1 MDKPHQG
8 PQPIYLDNAA
18 TTRPLPEVILTMG
31 QVLYDTFA
39 NPSSTHTAGRD
50 AKVVVETSRREIA
63 ALLGARSSQ
72 VFFTS
77 GGTESDNTVLRGA
90 VRAGIRRI
98 VSCRA
103 EHHAVTR
110 TLEAIEQEYGLN
122 EPLFTQYI
130 SYIGG
135 VLHGDLGISYQ
146 DPAVRVTEVIA
157 RAWPVTAS
165 VGAAALIVS
174 LILGT
179 GLGILSAV
187 SGRRSVKQ
195 VISAGGMIAAGI
207 PGFAAAILLMLVFSV
222 KLKLL
227 PASGLLSPA
236 HYILPVA
243 ALSLYP
249 AAMVSRLVSSTLETE
264 LTKDYVLFARA
275 KGLGRRQVIFTH
287 ALKNAYLPVINYIGP
302 ASASL
307 LTGSFVVESIFTI
320 PGLGREFVG
329 SITNRDY
336 TLILGLTVFMGAVVI
351 LVNLITDLL
360 CAWLDPKT
368 RRAYREERA

>member
-1 MDKPHQG
+1 MAR
-8 PQPIYLDNAA
+8 Y
-18 TTRPLPEVILTMG
+18 TCRRILTG
-31 QVLYDTFA
+31 IISLFVLITVTFFLVRII
-39 NPSSTHTAGRD
+39 PGSPFQRGGVSES
-50 AKVVVETSRREIA
+50 VV
-63 ALLGARSSQ
+63 
-72 VFFTS
+72 
-77 GGTESDNTVLRGA
+77 
-90 VRAGIRRI
+90 
-98 VSCRA
+98 
-103 EHHAVTR
+103 
-110 TLEAIEQEYGLN
+110 EAIEQEYGLN

-227 PASGLLSPA
+227 PASGLLSPV

>member
-1 MDKPHQG
+1 MAR
-8 PQPIYLDNAA
+8 Y
-18 TTRPLPEVILTMG
+18 TCRRILTG
-31 QVLYDTFA
+31 ILSLFVLITVTFFLVRII
-39 NPSSTHTAGRD
+39 PGSPFQRGGVSES
-50 AKVVVETSRREIA
+50 VV
-63 ALLGARSSQ
+63 
-72 VFFTS
+72 
-77 GGTESDNTVLRGA
+77 
-90 VRAGIRRI
+90 
-98 VSCRA
+98 
-103 EHHAVTR
+103 
-110 TLEAIEQEYGLN
+110 EAIEQEYGLN

-165 VGAAALIVS
+165 VGVAALIVS

-227 PASGLLSPA
+227 PASGLLSPV

-351 LVNLITDLL
+351 FVNLITDLL

>member
-1 MDKPHQG
+1 MAR
-8 PQPIYLDNAA
+8 Y
-18 TTRPLPEVILTMG
+18 TCRRILTG
-31 QVLYDTFA
+31 LLSLFVLITVTFFLVRII
-39 NPSSTHTAGRD
+39 PGSPFQRGGVSES
-50 AKVVVETSRREIA
+50 VV
-63 ALLGARSSQ
+63 
-72 VFFTS
+72 
-77 GGTESDNTVLRGA
+77 
-90 VRAGIRRI
+90 
-98 VSCRA
+98 
-103 EHHAVTR
+103 
-110 TLEAIEQEYGLN
+110 EAIEQEYGLN
-122 EPLFTQYI
+122 EPLFTQYL

-135 VLHGDLGISYQ
+135 VLHGNLGISYQ

-165 VGAAALIVS
+165 VGSAALIVS

>member
-1 MDKPHQG
+1 MAR
-8 PQPIYLDNAA
+8 Y
-18 TTRPLPEVILTMG
+18 TCRRILTG
-31 QVLYDTFA
+31 FLSLFVLITVTFFLVRII
-39 NPSSTHTAGRD
+39 PGSPFQRGGVSES
-50 AKVVVETSRREIA
+50 VV
-63 ALLGARSSQ
+63 
-72 VFFTS
+72 
-77 GGTESDNTVLRGA
+77 
-90 VRAGIRRI
+90 
-98 VSCRA
+98 
-103 EHHAVTR
+103 
-110 TLEAIEQEYGLN
+110 EAIEQEYGLN

-146 DPAVRVTEVIA
+146 DPAVRVTEIIA

-227 PASGLLSPA
+227 PASGLLSPV

>member
-1 MDKPHQG
+1 MAR
-8 PQPIYLDNAA
+8 Y
-18 TTRPLPEVILTMG
+18 TCRRILTG
-31 QVLYDTFA
+31 FLSLFVLITVTFFLVRII
-39 NPSSTHTAGRD
+39 PGSPFQRGGVSET
-50 AKVVVETSRREIA
+50 VV
-63 ALLGARSSQ
+63 
-72 VFFTS
+72 
-77 GGTESDNTVLRGA
+77 
-90 VRAGIRRI
+90 
-98 VSCRA
+98 
-103 EHHAVTR
+103 
-110 TLEAIEQEYGLN
+110 EAIEQEYGLN

-146 DPAVRVTEVIA
+146 DPAVRVTEIIA

-227 PASGLLSPA
+227 PASGLLSPV

-275 KGLGRRQVIFTH
+275 KGLGRRRVIFTH

>member
-1 MDKPHQG
+1 MAR
-8 PQPIYLDNAA
+8 Y
-18 TTRPLPEVILTMG
+18 TCRRILTG
-31 QVLYDTFA
+31 FLSLFVLITVTFFLVRII
-39 NPSSTHTAGRD
+39 PGSPFQRGGVSES
-50 AKVVVETSRREIA
+50 VV
-63 ALLGARSSQ
+63 
-72 VFFTS
+72 
-77 GGTESDNTVLRGA
+77 
-90 VRAGIRRI
+90 
-98 VSCRA
+98 
-103 EHHAVTR
+103 
-110 TLEAIEQEYGLN
+110 EAIEQEYGLN

-165 VGAAALIVS
+165 VGVAALIVS

-227 PASGLLSPA
+227 PASGLLSPV

-249 AAMVSRLVSSTLETE
+249 AAVVSRLVSSTLETE

-351 LVNLITDLL
+351 FVNLITDLL

>member
-1 MDKPHQG
+1 MAR
-8 PQPIYLDNAA
+8 Y
-18 TTRPLPEVILTMG
+18 TCRRILTG
-31 QVLYDTFA
+31 ILSLFVLITVTFFLVRII
-39 NPSSTHTAGRD
+39 PGSPFQRGGVSES
-50 AKVVVETSRREIA
+50 VV
-63 ALLGARSSQ
+63 
-72 VFFTS
+72 
-77 GGTESDNTVLRGA
+77 
-90 VRAGIRRI
+90 
-98 VSCRA
+98 
-103 EHHAVTR
+103 
-110 TLEAIEQEYGLN
+110 EAIEQEYGLN

-195 VISAGGMIAAGI
+195 AISAGGMIAAGI

-227 PASGLLSPA
+227 PASGLLSPV

-275 KGLGRRQVIFTH
+275 KGLGRRRVIFTH

>member
-1 MDKPHQG
+1 MAR
-8 PQPIYLDNAA
+8 Y
-18 TTRPLPEVILTMG
+18 TCRRILTG
-31 QVLYDTFA
+31 ILSLFVLITVTFFLVRII
-39 NPSSTHTAGRD
+39 PGSPFQRGGVSET
-50 AKVVVETSRREIA
+50 VV
-63 ALLGARSSQ
+63 
-72 VFFTS
+72 
-77 GGTESDNTVLRGA
+77 
-90 VRAGIRRI
+90 
-98 VSCRA
+98 
-103 EHHAVTR
+103 
-110 TLEAIEQEYGLN
+110 EAIEQEYGLN

-227 PASGLLSPA
+227 PASGLLSPV

-351 LVNLITDLL
+351 FVNLITDLL

>member
-1 MDKPHQG
+1 MAR
-8 PQPIYLDNAA
+8 Y
-18 TTRPLPEVILTMG
+18 TCRRILTG
-31 QVLYDTFA
+31 LLSLFVLITVTFFLVRII
-39 NPSSTHTAGRD
+39 PGSPFQRGGVSES
-50 AKVVVETSRREIA
+50 VV
-63 ALLGARSSQ
+63 
-72 VFFTS
+72 
-77 GGTESDNTVLRGA
+77 
-90 VRAGIRRI
+90 
-98 VSCRA
+98 
-103 EHHAVTR
+103 
-110 TLEAIEQEYGLN
+110 EAIEQEYGLN
-122 EPLFTQYI
+122 ESLFTQYL

-227 PASGLLSPA
+227 PASGLLSPV

>member
-1 MDKPHQG
+1 MAR
-8 PQPIYLDNAA
+8 Y
-18 TTRPLPEVILTMG
+18 TCRRILTG
-31 QVLYDTFA
+31 ILSLFVLITVTFFLVRII
-39 NPSSTHTAGRD
+39 PGSPFQRGGVSES
-50 AKVVVETSRREIA
+50 VV
-63 ALLGARSSQ
+63 
-72 VFFTS
+72 
-77 GGTESDNTVLRGA
+77 
-90 VRAGIRRI
+90 
-98 VSCRA
+98 
-103 EHHAVTR
+103 
-110 TLEAIEQEYGLN
+110 EAIEQEYGLN
-122 EPLFTQYI
+122 EPLFTQYL

-227 PASGLLSPA
+227 PASGLLSPV

-264 LTKDYVLFARA
+264 
-275 KGLGRRQVIFTH
+275 QVIFTH

>member
-1 MDKPHQG
+1 MAR
-8 PQPIYLDNAA
+8 Y
-18 TTRPLPEVILTMG
+18 TCRRILTG
-31 QVLYDTFA
+31 FLSLFVLITVTFFLVRIIPGSPFQRGGVSEA
-39 NPSSTHTAGRD
+39 
-50 AKVVVETSRREIA
+50 VV
-63 ALLGARSSQ
+63 
-72 VFFTS
+72 
-77 GGTESDNTVLRGA
+77 
-90 VRAGIRRI
+90 
-98 VSCRA
+98 
-103 EHHAVTR
+103 
-110 TLEAIEQEYGLN
+110 EAIEQEYGLN

-227 PASGLLSPA
+227 PASGLLSPV

-275 KGLGRRQVIFTH
+275 KGLGRRRVIFTH

>member
-1 MDKPHQG
+1 MAR
-8 PQPIYLDNAA
+8 Y
-18 TTRPLPEVILTMG
+18 TCRRILTG
-31 QVLYDTFA
+31 LLSLFVLITVTFFLVRII
-39 NPSSTHTAGRD
+39 PGSPFQRGGVSES
-50 AKVVVETSRREIA
+50 VV
-63 ALLGARSSQ
+63 
-72 VFFTS
+72 
-77 GGTESDNTVLRGA
+77 
-90 VRAGIRRI
+90 
-98 VSCRA
+98 
-103 EHHAVTR
+103 
-110 TLEAIEQEYGLN
+110 EAIEQEYGLN

-227 PASGLLSPA
+227 PASGLLSPV

-249 AAMVSRLVSSTLETE
+249 SAMVSRLVSSTLETE

>member
-1 MDKPHQG
+1 MAR
-8 PQPIYLDNAA
+8 Y
-18 TTRPLPEVILTMG
+18 TCRRILTG
-31 QVLYDTFA
+31 ILSLFVLITVTFFLVRII
-39 NPSSTHTAGRD
+39 PGSPFQRGGVSES
-50 AKVVVETSRREIA
+50 VV
-63 ALLGARSSQ
+63 
-72 VFFTS
+72 
-77 GGTESDNTVLRGA
+77 
-90 VRAGIRRI
+90 
-98 VSCRA
+98 
-103 EHHAVTR
+103 
-110 TLEAIEQEYGLN
+110 EAIEQEYGLN
-122 EPLFTQYI
+122 EPLFIQYI

-146 DPAVRVTEVIA
+146 DPAVRVTEIIA

-227 PASGLLSPA
+227 PASGLLSPV